1 MSRTAI
7 REVAGRE
14 LRTRAR
20 TKAFRVITLIMLLAA
35 VSAPLVLTLLQS
47 GSDDAPRQVTIGIGE
62 GVPEQVSEQI
72 QLLGSTTISAQF
84 IELGPDSSDQ
94 VEALLTTGDLDVA
107 IEMPPTLAWSEDA
120 DLELAG
126 LLTAA
131 LRQTSA
137 IERGQAAGLDL
148 NEVGELLTPISVEQR
163 FVGGSDTSDELR
175 AAVAFVGL
183 FTAFVLPQVFGQLTM
198 LSVVEEKSTRV
209 IEVLLSH
216 IRPRTLLAGKLLGL
230 GVLALVQLGL
240 IIVGVVASLLATN
253 TVDVPRSIWQFV
265 PILLVSVVGG
275 LAIYTTLFALLGSLI
290 SRQED
295 ASQVMLPVF
304 VPLMAGYLVGQS
316 AIWGD
321 ADSALTRAFTWL
333 PLTAPMLLPVRV
345 ARQAISP
352 VEVAASLALLA
363 LGVWLL
369 VRLAGRVYE
378 FTLLRTGSRVGWREL
393 IRLSRGT
400 LHA

>member
-183 FTAFVLPQVFGQLTM
+183 FTAFVLPQV
-198 LSVVEEKSTRV
+198 
-209 IEVLLSH
+209 
-216 IRPRTLLAGKLLGL
+216 
-230 GVLALVQLGL
+230 
-240 IIVGVVASLLATN
+240 
-253 TVDVPRSIWQFV
+253 
-265 PILLVSVVGG
+265 LVS
-275 LAIYTTLFALLGSLI
+275 
-290 SRQED
+290 
-295 ASQVMLPVF
+295 
-304 VPLMAGYLVGQS
+304 
-316 AIWGD
+316 
-321 ADSALTRAFTWL
+321 
-333 PLTAPMLLPVRV
+333 
-345 ARQAISP
+345 SP
-352 VEVAASLALLA
+352 C
-363 LGVWLL
+363 
-369 VRLAGRVYE
+369 
-378 FTLLRTGSRVGWREL
+378 
-393 IRLSRGT
+393 
-400 LHA
+400 